1 MKTIPAISLSLAGLT
16 AFAGIGQAAS
26 AKPDGETAIPFAS
39 SNGIAD
45 WQVAA
50 DNLVYIKAINGDWF
64 LVRTIADCPRLHT
77 ARALGFVTRSGQ
89 LDRHGAILAEGD
101 RCAVDS
107 VVQSGAPPKKRS

>member
-1 MKTIPAISLSLAGLT
+1 MKTVPALSLAVAGLT
-16 AFAGIGQAAS
+16 AFAGIAQAAS
-26 AKPDGETAIPFAS
+26 GKAGGETAIPFAS

-64 LVRTIADCPRLHT
+64 LVRTMANCPRLYT
-77 ARALGFVTRSGQ
+77 ARALGFITRSGQ

-101 RCAVDS
+101 RCAIDS